1 MIFRGFLFLHGMTEF
16 IVLNTI
22 TSLVMFLLALVFR
35 KYRPKNINGLYG
47 YRTRRSMRSR
57 EAWDFAQDYSSALM
71 VKLFAGFLMW
81 QILTTVCGVLF
92 LKAYLEA
99 VALISVLALLPLL
112 IIMMV
117 KTERQLKLKF
127 GA

>member
-1 MIFRGFLFLHGMTEF
+1 MAKF
-16 IVLNTI
+16 IVLNTVR
-22 TSLVMFLLALVFR
+22 SLVLFMLSLAFR

-47 YRTRRSMRSR
+47 YRTGRSMRSQQ
-57 EAWDFAQDYSSALM
+57 AWDFAQDYSSALM

-81 QILTTVCGVLF
+81 QILTKVCGVLF

-99 VALISVLALLPLL
+99 VALISVLALLPLP